1 MQTFGEQLT
10 AARKAR
16 GMTQD
21 ALAKAAAVTRQTI
34 SSWERGRTVP
44 DIDTVRRLS
53 DILGVDLIQA
63 SEGQSA
69 APAVE
74 TALEVEGQTAPV
86 VETASEVEGQT
97 APAAAGKR
105 QFKKWW
111 MIAGAAALVCVVL
124 LVFLLFPRKPAPAGG
139 GGGFNAEYYQQETP
153 NEAGKAY
160 IAFDNRIWDET
171 GDNSVYRC
179 YEFKM
184 FEKNGV
190 GFTITQVEVE
200 HEGKSGTV
208 RSATLNASDM
218 KASGINGDIAPY
230 GSTTISGG
238 FPKGEFLRCG
248 IAVYGNDANGAP
260 LTFYSLIE
268 F

>member
-10 AARKAR
+10 AARKAK

-74 TALEVEGQTAPV
+74 TAPV

-111 MIAGAAALVCVVL
+111 MIAGGAALVCIVL

-139 GGGFNAEYYQQETP
+139 GDSFNAEYYQQETA

-200 HEGKSGTV
+200 QEGKSGAV

>member
-10 AARKAR
+10 AARKAK

-53 DILGVDLIQA
+53 ELLGVDLIQTDA
-63 SEGQSA
+63 AQSA
-69 APAVE
+69 VTEA
-74 TALEVEGQTAPV
+74 EGQT
-86 VETASEVEGQT
+86 S
-97 APAAAGKR
+97 PAATGKR
-105 QFKKWW
+105 PINKWW

-200 HEGKSGTV
+200 QEGKSGAV

>member
-10 AARKAR
+10 AARKAK
-16 GMTQD
+16 GMTQE
-21 ALAKAAAVTRQTI
+21 ALASAAAVTRQTI
-34 SSWERGRTVP
+34 SSWERGRTIP

-53 DILGVDLIQA
+53 EILGVDLIQTDA
-63 SEGQSA
+63 EQSA
-69 APAVE
+69 APAAEAAPE
-74 TALEVEGQTAPV
+74 TGEP
-86 VETASEVEGQT
+86 T

-105 QFKKWW
+105 PIRKWW

-124 LVFLLFPRKPAPAGG
+124 VCFLVFSRKGAPASGG
-139 GGGFNAEYYQQETP
+139 DSFNAEYYQQETP

-200 HEGKSGTV
+200 QEGKSGAV

>member
-1 MQTFGEQLT
+1 MAISTIRNYNLFKIDLLFTFIYRLLPQKPHSQEEFSMLNKERLKNVFYDMVKIYSPSKGEGEICAWVMDYL
-10 AARKAR
+10 RAR
-16 GMTQD
+16 G
-21 ALAKAAAVTRQTI
+21 L
-34 SSWERGRTVP
+34 EP
-44 DIDTVRRLS
+44 EID
-53 DILGVDLIQA
+53 
-63 SEGQSA
+63 
-69 APAVE
+69 
-74 TALEVEGQTAPV
+74 
-86 VETASEVEGQT
+86 
-97 APAAAGKR
+97 
-105 QFKKWW
+105 
-111 MIAGAAALVCVVL
+111 
-124 LVFLLFPRKPAPAGG
+124 
-139 GGGFNAEYYQQETP
+139 
-153 NEAGKAY
+153 EAGKAY

-200 HEGKSGTV
+200 HEGKSGAV

>member
-10 AARKAR
+10 AARKAK

-44 DIDTVRRLS
+44 DIDTVHRLS

-63 SEGQSA
+63 GEGQSA

-74 TALEVEGQTAPV
+74 TALEAD
-86 VETASEVEGQT
+86 GQT
-97 APAAAGKR
+97 APAAAGRR

-124 LVFLLFPRKPAPAGG
+124 LVFLLFPRKSAPAGG

-190 GFTITQVEVE
+190 GFTITQIEVE

>member
-10 AARKAR
+10 AARKAK

-63 SEGQSA
+63 GEGQSA

-86 VETASEVEGQT
+86 VETASEVEGQ
-97 APAAAGKR
+97 
-105 QFKKWW
+105 FKKWW
-111 MIAGAAALVCVVL
+111 MIAGGAALVCIVL

-160 IAFDNRIWDET
+160 ITFDNRIWDET

-200 HEGKSGTV
+200 QEGKSGAV